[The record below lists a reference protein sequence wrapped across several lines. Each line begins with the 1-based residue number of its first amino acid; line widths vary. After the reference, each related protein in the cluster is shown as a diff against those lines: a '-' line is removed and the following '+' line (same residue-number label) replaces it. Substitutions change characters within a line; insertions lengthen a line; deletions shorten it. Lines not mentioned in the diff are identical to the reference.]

1 MRLLATGDGVQQ
13 HEHQLNSLAALI
25 PACLLLVSSAILLLR
40 ARTASALLQLVGAG
54 LLPVVVL
61 THICEAFDLVP
72 LMQWRLPDSA
82 GHYLDLLSAV
92 LGLAL
97 FSIGYLWHA
106 IASIKR

>member
-1 MRLLATGDGVQQ
+1 VRFLAIGDGVQQ

-25 PACLLLVSSAILLLR
+25 PACLLLVRSAVLLLR

-54 LLPVVVL
+54 FLTVVVL
-61 THICEAFDLVP
+61 SHICEVFDLVP
-72 LMQWRLPDSA
+72 LMQWGLPDSA

-106 IASIKR
+106 IAPIKR